1 MLTELLFENMIFS
14 EAGFRGPIWEARE
27 ALEPKKREREV
38 EGEEVE
44 VLLHFMFLK
53 KAMEEMLVSILVDV
67 LGVVVV
73 LEVVCGAGSF
83 CFL

>member
-1 MLTELLFENMIFS
+1 VLTELLFEDMIFS

-27 ALEPKKREREV
+27 ALEPKKREREL
-38 EGEEVE
+38 EEDDDDDEEEEE

-67 LGVVVV
+67 YRV
-73 LEVVCGAGSF
+73 LVWLV
-83 CFL
+83 